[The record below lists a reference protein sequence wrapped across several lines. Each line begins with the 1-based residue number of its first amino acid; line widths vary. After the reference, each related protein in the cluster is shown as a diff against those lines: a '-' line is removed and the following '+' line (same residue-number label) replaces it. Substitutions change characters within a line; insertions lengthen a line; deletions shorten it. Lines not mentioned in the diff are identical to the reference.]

1 MAGIGPNT
9 RWVVDCFLRELDGVK
24 LNEPEWPAHVAERRM
39 KLAAMVYA
47 EVPND
52 DPECFALRG
61 LAMAVL
67 DLCRWPADV
76 ATVSQYLSARS
87 VHRDVLQAAYD
98 AG

>member
-1 MAGIGPNT
+1 VIGPNT
-9 RWVVDCFLRELDGVK
+9 RWVVDEFLRELGGVR
-24 LNEPEWPAHVAERRM
+24 LTELDVQAHVVERRM
-39 KLAAMVYA
+39 SLAAMVLT

-61 LAMAVL
+61 LAGAVV

-76 ATVSQYLSARS
+76 ATVEQYLSAKRAY
-87 VHRDVLQAAYD
+87 RDVLRAAYD